1 MKLKAIAAWLILV
14 FVTVLLS
21 ACSDSGSSGI
31 VGDWQA
37 YGIQTENGTEA
48 YSSLFDEETAK
59 VLNSNIISF
68 KNDGKARIENKES
81 DVSLEGSYEKK
92 EGKYLV
98 KFIIKQPD
106 TEEQM
111 EVELKDNE
119 NILIVKQILPKGY
132 EDADPGEPVVYKKI
146 Q

>member
-1 MKLKAIAAWLILV
+1 M
-14 FVTVLLS
+14 
-21 ACSDSGSSGI
+21 
-31 VGDWQA
+31 
-37 YGIQTENGTEA
+37 
-48 YSSLFDEETAK
+48 
-59 VLNSNIISF
+59 
-68 KNDGKARIENKES
+68 
-81 DVSLEGSYEKK
+81 SLEGSYEKK

-111 EVELKDNE
+111 EVELNDDE